1 MKTMKKLSCMFAV
14 VLVICMMLSAS
25 AFAVTEVT
33 YSTKS
38 AGSVQDKAMDLFA
51 EKLEE
56 FSGGRIVG
64 KKYIAGTIGSEEEMA
79 EAVAMGDLG
88 ATFAAD
94 SMIGNCANGVLG
106 FLAMPGLVTSY
117 DEVEEYIFN
126 DDGWLSQIISQIMEE
141 RIGVK
146 RLAAG
151 DNDFRVLGVNKEIKT
166 AEDAKGVKVRC
177 GNAWSNLEFYERS
190 GFMPVVIAGSETM
203 SALEQGTVDGAEN
216 GLINLR
222 DGGYATALK
231 YILPVNYMYSP
242 ASIIV
247 NLDWFDSLSAEDQ
260 AIVTEAA
267 KIAARY
273 EIDENIKASD
283 DLMAEMTGNGTWIE
297 LEMTDSL
304 VAAFDAATESM
315 WKDAPEKY
323 GADIVETLLANM
335 PQD

>member
-1 MKTMKKLSCMFAV
+1 MKMMKKLSCMFAV

-38 AGSVQDKAMDLFA
+38 AGSVQDQAMDLFA
-51 EKLEE
+51 QKLEE
-56 FSGGRIVG
+56 LSGGRIVG

-94 SMIGNCANGVLG
+94 TMIGNCANGVLG
-106 FLAMPGLVTSY
+106 FLALPGLVKSY
-117 DEVEEYIFN
+117 DDAEAAIYSE
-126 DDGWLSQIISQIMEE
+126 DGWLSQIISQIMEE
-141 RIGVK
+141 KIGLK
-146 RLAAG
+146 RLAGG

-166 AEDAKGVKVRC
+166 KADIQGVKVRC
-177 GNAWSNLEFYERS
+177 GNAWANLEFYGRA
-190 GFMPVVIAGSETM
+190 GFMPVVVASSETM

-216 GLINLR
+216 GLVNLR

-267 KIAARY
+267 KIAARF
-273 EIDENIKASD
+273 EIDANIKASE
-283 DLMAEMTGNGTWIE
+283 DLMEEMTGNGTWTK
-297 LEMTDSL
+297 LEMNDEL
-304 VAAFDAATESM
+304 VSAFDAAVESM

-323 GADIVETLLANM
+323 GADVIDLLLANM

>member
-1 MKTMKKLSCMFAV
+1 MKMMKKLSCMFAV

-38 AGSVQDKAMDLFA
+38 AGSVQDQAMDLFA
-51 EKLEE
+51 QKLEE
-56 FSGGRIVG
+56 LSGGRIVG

-94 SMIGNCANGVLG
+94 TMIGNCANGVLG
-106 FLAMPGLVTSY
+106 FLALPGLVKSY
-117 DEVEEYIFN
+117 DDAEAAIYSE
-126 DDGWLSQIISQIMEE
+126 DGWLSQIISQIMEE
-141 RIGVK
+141 KIGLK
-146 RLAAG
+146 SLAGG

-166 AEDAKGVKVRC
+166 KADIQGVKVRC
-177 GNAWSNLEFYERS
+177 GNAWANLEFYGRA
-190 GFMPVVIAGSETM
+190 GFMPVVVASSETM

-216 GLINLR
+216 GLVNLR

-267 KIAARY
+267 KIAARF
-273 EIDENIKASD
+273 EIDANIKASE
-283 DLMAEMTGNGTWIE
+283 DLMEEMTGNGTWTK
-297 LEMTDSL
+297 LEMNDEL
-304 VAAFDAATESM
+304 VSAFDAAVESM

-323 GADIVETLLANM
+323 GADVIDLLLANI